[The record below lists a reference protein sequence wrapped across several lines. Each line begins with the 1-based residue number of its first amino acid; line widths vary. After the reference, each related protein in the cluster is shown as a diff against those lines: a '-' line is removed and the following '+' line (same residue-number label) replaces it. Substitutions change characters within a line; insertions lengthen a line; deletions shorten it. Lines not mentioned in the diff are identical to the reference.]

1 MKRFLIIL
9 PFFLS
14 AQQIDYNRQVMNKPT
29 LTTINGGSLP
39 SAGSITKIDGSGRL
53 AAAVAGTD
61 YVTPSSV
68 SLPVLSAKA
77 DCGLVMNGSTDDTSA
92 LNTCIG
98 NLPAGGGII
107 QFPAG
112 TAVIGN
118 LTIQKDNVVL
128 LGAGAA
134 NAYGNTT
141 PVTKFLYTGSAGGF
155 VVKWYKAATILKGG
169 EIRKIGIDAGG
180 TAANG
185 LWLRNTDGFRG
196 IDISV
201 FNHIGYG
208 VIIDA
213 ATSIGG
219 VCGDGSRAAFLDNFT
234 IWSAAGG
241 GLQVGSSAYDVC
253 SHKIGRGNITWSGF
267 PGWHGIYVAFGDSNS
282 FLDVDIGGLSHKAVS
297 SISCTS
303 NVCTITATG
312 HGQTVTDGVYLIG
325 ASNPALYGTF
335 AATVTDGNTIT
346 IPVTIANGSYTA
358 TGVAGA
364 SLQLGGPACIP
375 SGTNC
380 AWNNSF
386 GKLLTTTGIHQFQST
401 LYLLYPNHVAQWN
414 WNEVSGGAYQYA
426 NMGTV
431 AGFGHDGGVFNPI
444 FRTTMQFEP
453 PKAQTFALNF
463 KAGSIVDYGNAL
475 DFVNADPLTSAG
487 YSPMRMHN
495 NTFLLSTNA
504 AKSSN
509 IQIIGVESG
518 DKIQLGSVFNPA
530 GTTVKVHSPL
540 QFGSLAYPT
549 CNAANLGVINYF
561 NNAGA
566 ADDVLRVCIQQSGGS
581 YAWKVIF

>member
-1 MKRFLIIL
+1 
-9 PFFLS
+9 
-14 AQQIDYNRQVMNKPT
+14 
-29 LTTINGGSLP
+29 
-39 SAGSITKIDGSGRL
+39 
-53 AAAVAGTD
+53 VAGTD
-61 YVTPSSV
+61 YATPASVT
-68 SLPVLSAKA
+68 LPVLSAKGN
-77 DCGLVMNGSTDDTSA
+77 CGLVMNGVTDDTTA
-92 LNTCIG
+92 LSNCIAA
-98 NLPAGGGII
+98 LPAGGGII

-118 LTIQKDNVVL
+118 LTIEKDNVVL

-141 PVTKFLYTGSAGGF
+141 PVTKFLYTGADGGF
-155 VVKWYKAATILKGG
+155 VVKLYKAFTLVKGV
-169 EIRKIGIDAGG
+169 EIRKIGIDANGH
-180 TAANG
+180 AANG

-201 FNHIGYG
+201 FSHLGYG

-213 ATSIGG
+213 ASDIPN
-219 VCGDGSRAAFLDNFT
+219 VCGAGSRAAFLDNFT

-241 GLQVGSSAYDVC
+241 GLQLGTPAYDVC

-267 PGWHGIYVAFGDSNS
+267 PGWHGIYIATGDSNS
-282 FLDVDIGGLSHKAVS
+282 FLDVDVGALSGKAVS
-297 SISCTS
+297 SISCAS

-312 HGQTVTDGVYLIG
+312 HGQTATDGVYLTA
-325 ASNPALYGTF
+325 ASDSALFGTY
-335 AATVTDGNTIT
+335 AGTVTGPNTIT
-346 IPVTIANGSYTA
+346 IPVTIPNGSYTA
-358 TGVAGA
+358 SAITGA
-364 SLQLGGPACIP
+364 SVQLGGPTCPGAAT
-375 SGTNC
+375 GC

-386 GKLLTTTGIHQFQST
+386 GKLLTTTGIHQFQNAVFQM
-401 LYLLYPNHVAQWN
+401 YPNHVAQWN
-414 WNEVSGGAYQYA
+414 WNEVAGANFVYNGVNTSPNNNSFRYA

-475 DFVNADPLTSAG
+475 DFINADPITSAG
-487 YSPMRMHN
+487 YNAMRLHN
-495 NTFLLSTNA
+495 NTAIASTNA
-504 AKSSN
+504 SKANN
-509 IQIIGVESG
+509 ISIIGVDST
-518 DKIQLGSVFNPA
+518 DKILLGSVFNPA

-549 CNAANLGVINYF
+549 CNAANLGVINFF